1 MSYYICSNCDY
12 GSASLIGKC
21 PSCNQ
26 WNTFVN
32 KERFNSEDGKEET
45 KKILLTP
52 LSKIKTQQ
60 KKKKKTGSFE
70 FDRVLDDGILPGE
83 VILLTGEPGVG
94 KSTLLLQSFQ
104 TFSTVY
110 ISGEES
116 AEQVRDRAERLHIDL
131 NRFYFSN
138 EGQVEGIIEAFKQL
152 KTKPEVII
160 IDSIQT
166 VYSKTIETPAG
177 SINQI
182 KESANILIKFAKQE
196 QIAVVLIG
204 HITKDGDIAGPKTLE
219 HAVDCVL
226 NFEGEK
232 ISQYRI
238 LRTTKNRFGGIDEIG
253 IFQMKQNG
261 LEEVNNPLI
270 FIQEENE
277 ISIGKSIVGTTEGN
291 RSLFFEIQALVV
303 PSSLGIPRRIVKGVD
318 YNKLLI
324 LLAVMK
330 KHLSLPLDSYDVHIN
345 VIGGVKITSPLADLG
360 IISSVYS
367 SFKNIP
373 IAKKTTFIGEVGLLG
388 EIRKGYG
395 EEKIIREAKR
405 LSFRHIYSS
414 INIKNINLI
423 KNIIRPL

>member
-1 MSYYICSNCDY
+1 MAYYICTNCDY
-12 GSASLIGKC
+12 GSASLLGKC
-21 PSCNQ
+21 PSCGG

-32 KERFNSEDGKEET
+32 KDRFET
-45 KKILLTP
+45 KEGIEEIKKIAITP
-52 LSKIKTQQ
+52 LSKIPTKQ
-60 KKKKKTGSFE
+60 KQRKKTGLYE
-70 FDRVLDDGILPGE
+70 FDRVLGGGVLPGE

-94 KSTLLLQSFQ
+94 KSTLLLQAFQ
-104 TFSTVY
+104 HFVTVY

-116 AEQVRDRAERLHIDL
+116 SEQVRDRAERLHINL
-131 NRFYFSN
+131 KHFYFSN
-138 EGQVEGIIEAFKQL
+138 EGQIEGIIEAL
-152 KTKPEVII
+152 KALDTKPETVI

-166 VYSKTIETPAG
+166 VYSKNIEAPPG

-182 KESANILIKFAKQE
+182 KESANALIKFAKSE
-196 QIAVVLIG
+196 QITVILIG

-238 LRTTKNRFGGIDEIG
+238 LRTSKNRFGGVDEIG

-261 LEEVNNPLI
+261 LQEVNNPLI
-270 FIQEENE
+270 FVQEEKE
-277 ISIGKSIVGTTEGN
+277 IAIGKSIVGTTEGN
-291 RSLFFEIQALVV
+291 RSLFYEIQALVV

-318 YNKLLI
+318 YSKLLI

-330 KHLSLPLDSYDVHIN
+330 KHLSVPLDSYDIHIN
-345 VIGGVKITSPLADLG
+345 VIGGVKIMSPLADLG
-360 IISSVYS
+360 IVSSIYS
-367 SFKNIP
+367 SLKNIP
-373 IAKKTTFIGEVGLLG
+373 IAKKTVFIGEVGLLG

-405 LSFRHIYSS
+405 LSFQHIYSS
-414 INIKNINLI
+414 IVMKNINLI
-423 KNIIRPL
+423 KNIIQS

>member
-1 MSYYICSNCDY
+1 MAYYICTNCDY

-21 PSCNQ
+21 PSCGG

-32 KERFNSEDGKEET
+32 KERFESKGGSEET
-45 KKILLTP
+45 KKIIFIP

-60 KKKKKTGSFE
+60 KQKKKTGLFE
-70 FDRVLDDGILPGE
+70 FDRVLGGGILPGE

-104 TFSTVY
+104 TFPTIY

-116 AEQVRDRAERLHIDL
+116 AEQVRDRAERLHI
-131 NRFYFSN
+131 NTSQFYFSN
-138 EGQVEGIIEAFKQL
+138 EGQIEGIIEAVKQL
-152 KTKPEVII
+152 SVKPEAII

-166 VYSKTIETPAG
+166 VYSTTIDSPPG

-182 KESANILIKFAKQE
+182 KESANALIKFAKQE
-196 QIAVVLIG
+196 KISVILIG

-238 LRTTKNRFGGIDEIG
+238 LRTTKNRFGGVDEIG
-253 IFQMKQNG
+253 IFQMKENG

-270 FIQEENE
+270 FIQEEKE
-277 ISIGKSIVGTTEGN
+277 ITVGKSIIGTTEGN

-303 PSSLGIPRRIVKGVD
+303 PSALGIPRRIVKGVD

-330 KHLSLPLDSYDVHIN
+330 KHLSLPLDSYDIHIN

-367 SFKNIP
+367 SLKNIP
-373 IAKKTTFIGEVGLLG
+373 IAKKTVFIGEVGLLG
-388 EIRKGYG
+388 EIRKNHG

-405 LSFRHIYSS
+405 LSFQNIYSS
-414 INIKNINLI
+414 LNLININLI
-423 KNIIRPL
+423 KSIIRS